1 MDFFVIL
8 TIRWIFN
15 LFYPK
20 KQINNTKERN
30 NDFGYFIFSDE
41 INYNQNESDSS
52 MDYDNG
58 PDW

>member
-15 LFYPK
+15 LFCPK
-20 KQINNTKERN
+20 EQINNTKERN